1 MIRIPFDRSAETR
14 LAEVLRGLGFSEERA
29 ELCAR
34 LFAETTCDGVYS
46 HGVNRFARFV
56 AMVRNGSVDPAA
68 EPQSG
73 GAIRRDGAVGW
84 TARAGEPECACGD
97 GRGRLR

>member
-1 MIRIPFDRSAETR
+1 MLRIPFDEVQSRI
-14 LAEVLRGLGFSEERA
+14 AEVLRGLWFNGERA

-56 AMVRNGSVDPAA
+56 ATVRNGSVDPAA
-68 EPQSG
+68 EPRRG
-73 GAIRRDGAVGW
+73 GAVWRDGAVGW
-84 TARAGEPECACGD
+84 AARAGNLNA
-97 GRGRLR
+97 